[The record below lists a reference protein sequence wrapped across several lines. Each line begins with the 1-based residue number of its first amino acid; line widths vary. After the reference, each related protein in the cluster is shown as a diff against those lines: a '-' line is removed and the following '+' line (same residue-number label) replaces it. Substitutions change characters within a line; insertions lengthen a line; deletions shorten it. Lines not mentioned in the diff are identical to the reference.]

1 MYNFFLNFFFYNH
14 NFNLL
19 NVTKLQG
26 VMIMKTKFSL
36 ILSACLLSSS
46 LFAKNTDDEI
56 TKLQKQLAQIQAE
69 LAQIRK
75 EREAQDKQ
83 NEAVKAELADLNDR
97 ADETE
102 FQAALSKVKFGLEFS
117 TAVSNTN
124 YKVSG
129 QDYSANNK
137 WMNELHL
144 NMNADINDKTKFYGR
159 LSMAKN
165 WSQMGWSGT
174 PYDLDAGRNTR
185 TSGPVLYV
193 DRAYLDYYITPEWI
207 ATIGRQPGT
216 DGPGSNLR
224 NNALRQSTYPALM
237 INTLGDALVLTYK
250 PESLKEHDVAIRA
263 AYGKVYQWDEES
275 GKVKDWMGDQK
286 SVDANLYYAAIE
298 GKLPVE
304 GMGDNLLIF
313 NVAYLQD
320 FALPLLTSN
329 QITLAEANFAQQG
342 LPLKF
347 TNRDGVYNLG
357 DITLANLHFENNNAF
372 GTNFNWFASLGYSHG
387 SNGQTLE
394 PAATAALA
402 TKGIKAKFNEEDGY
416 SVHVGGRYDFTK
428 ALKVGYEFFW
438 GSRYW
443 YTMSRPSIND
453 PLNIRMTRGT
463 AHDFYVIYQ
472 LDRYQF
478 LRLSYTNIQNIW
490 GNRGIPFGDAIKDK
504 SRADNIMLMY
514 NVKF

>member
-14 NFNLL
+14 SFNLL

-69 LAQIRK
+69 LAEIRK
-75 EREAQDKQ
+75 EREAQAKQ

-165 WSQMGWSGT
+165 WSQMGWSGS
-174 PYDLDAGRNTR
+174 PLDLDAGRNTR
-185 TSGPVLYV
+185 SSGPVLYV

-224 NNALRQSTYPALM
+224 NNALRQSTYPALA
-237 INTLGDALVLTYK
+237 INALGDAAVITYK
-250 PESLKEHDVAIRA
+250 PESLQDHKVAIRA
-263 AYGKVYQWDEES
+263 AYGKTYQWDEEN
-275 GKVKDWMGDQK
+275 GKVRDWMSDQK
-286 SVDANLYYAAIE
+286 DADANLYYAAVE
-298 GKLPVE
+298 GELPIE
-304 GMGDNLLIF
+304 GMGDNLIIF
-313 NVAYLQD
+313 NVAHMTD
-320 FALPLLTSN
+320 FALPIPGSMSLGDDD
-329 QITLAEANFAQQG
+329 E
-342 LPLKF
+342 
-347 TNRDGVYNLG
+347 VVNLG
-357 DITLANLHFENNNAF
+357 NLTLANIHFENYKAF
-372 GTNFNWFASLGYSHG
+372 GTNFNWFASLGYFNG
-387 SNGQTLE
+387 SNNEINPLLS
-394 PAATAALA
+394 TALQIQS
-402 TKGIKAKFNEEDGY
+402 KGYSNGKFNEKDGY
-416 SVHVGGRYDFTK
+416 AVHVGGRYDFTK

-490 GNRGIPFGDAIKDK
+490 GNRGLPFGGAKKDK
-504 SRADNIMLMY
+504 ARADNIMLMY

>member
-69 LAQIRK
+69 LAEIRK
-75 EREAQDKQ
+75 EREAQAKQ

-165 WSQMGWSGT
+165 WSQMGWSGS
-174 PYDLDAGRNTR
+174 PLDLDAGRNTR
-185 TSGPVLYV
+185 SSGPVLYV

-224 NNALRQSTYPALM
+224 NNALRQSTYPALA
-237 INTLGDALVLTYK
+237 INALGDAAVITYK
-250 PESLKEHDVAIRA
+250 PESLQDHKVAIRA
-263 AYGKVYQWDEES
+263 AYGKTYQWDEES
-275 GKVKDWMGDQK
+275 GKVRDWMSDQK
-286 SVDANLYYAAIE
+286 DADANLYYAAVE
-298 GKLPVE
+298 GELPIE
-304 GMGDNLLIF
+304 GMGDNLIIF
-313 NVAYLQD
+313 NVAHMTD
-320 FALPLLTSN
+320 FALPIPGSMLLGDDD
-329 QITLAEANFAQQG
+329 E
-342 LPLKF
+342 
-347 TNRDGVYNLG
+347 VVNLG
-357 DITLANLHFENNNAF
+357 NLTLANIHFENYKAF
-372 GTNFNWFASLGYSHG
+372 GTNFNWFASLGYSNG
-387 SNGQTLE
+387 SNNEINPLLSI
-394 PAATAALA
+394 ALQS
-402 TKGIKAKFNEEDGY
+402 KGYGNGKFNEKDGY
-416 SVHVGGRYDFTK
+416 AVHVGGRYDFTK

-490 GNRGIPFGDAIKDK
+490 GNRGLPLVERKKIKQELII
-504 SRADNIMLMY
+504 SC
-514 NVKF
+514 

>member
-1 MYNFFLNFFFYNH
+1 
-14 NFNLL
+14 
-19 NVTKLQG
+19 
-26 VMIMKTKFSL
+26 MKTKFSL

-75 EREAQDKQ
+75 EREAQAKQ

-185 TSGPVLYV
+185 SSGPVLYV

-207 ATIGRQPGT
+207 ATVGRQPGT

-224 NNALRQSTYPALM
+224 NNALRQSTYPALA
-237 INTLGDALVLTYK
+237 INALGDAAVITYK
-250 PESLKEHDVAIRA
+250 PESLQDHKVAIRA
-263 AYGKVYQWDEES
+263 AYGKTYQWDEE
-275 GKVKDWMGDQK
+275 GKVRDWMSDQK
-286 SVDANLYYAAIE
+286 DADANLYYAAVE
-298 GKLPVE
+298 GELPIE
-304 GMGDNLLIF
+304 GMGDNLIIF
-313 NVAYLQD
+313 NVAHMTD
-320 FALPLLTSN
+320 FALPLPSIPSILN
-329 QITLAEANFAQQG
+329 Q
-342 LPLKF
+342 
-347 TNRDGVYNLG
+347 GVYNLG
-357 DITLANLHFENNNAF
+357 DLTLANIHFENYKAF
-372 GTNFNWFASLGYSHG
+372 GTNFNYFASLGYSSGANAH
-387 SNGQTLE
+387 TLSAIPTVQSQLE
-394 PAATAALA
+394 
-402 TKGIKAKFNEEDGY
+402 FNEKDGY
-416 SVHVGGRYDFTK
+416 AVHVGGRYDFTK

-490 GNRGIPFGDAIKDK
+490 GNRGLPFGGAKKDK
-504 SRADNIMLMY
+504 ARADNIMLMY

>member
-1 MYNFFLNFFFYNH
+1 
-14 NFNLL
+14 
-19 NVTKLQG
+19 
-26 VMIMKTKFSL
+26 MKTKFSL

-75 EREAQDKQ
+75 EREAQAKQ

-144 NMNADINDKTKFYGR
+144 NMNADINNKTKFYGR
-159 LSMAKN
+159 LSMTKN
-165 WSQMGWSGT
+165 WSQMGWSGS

-185 TSGPVLYV
+185 SSGPVLYV

-207 ATIGRQPGT
+207 ATVGRQPGT

-224 NNALRQSTYPALM
+224 NNALRQSTYPALA
-237 INTLGDALVLTYK
+237 INALGDAAVITYK
-250 PESLKEHDVAIRA
+250 PESLQDHKVAIRA
-263 AYGKVYQWDEES
+263 AYGKTYQWDEES
-275 GKVKDWMGDQK
+275 GKVRDWMSDQK
-286 SVDANLYYAAIE
+286 DADANLYYAAVE
-298 GKLPVE
+298 GELPIE
-304 GMGDNLLIF
+304 GMGDNLIIF
-313 NVAYLQD
+313 NVAHMTD
-320 FALPLLTSN
+320 FALPIPGSMLLGDDD
-329 QITLAEANFAQQG
+329 E
-342 LPLKF
+342 
-347 TNRDGVYNLG
+347 VVNLG
-357 DITLANLHFENNNAF
+357 NLTLANIHFENYKAF
-372 GTNFNWFASLGYSHG
+372 GTNFNWFASLGYSNG
-387 SNGQTLE
+387 SNNEINPLLS
-394 PAATAALA
+394 TALQS
-402 TKGIKAKFNEEDGY
+402 KGYGNGKFNEKDGY
-416 SVHVGGRYDFTK
+416 AVHVGGRYDFTK

-490 GNRGIPFGDAIKDK
+490 GNRGLPFGGAKKDK
-504 SRADNIMLMY
+504 ARADNIMLMY

>member
-1 MYNFFLNFFFYNH
+1 
-14 NFNLL
+14 
-19 NVTKLQG
+19 
-26 VMIMKTKFSL
+26 MKTKFSL

-75 EREAQDKQ
+75 EREAQAKQ

-165 WSQMGWSGT
+165 WSQMGWSGS

-185 TSGPVLYV
+185 SSGPVLYV
-193 DRAYLDYYITPEWI
+193 DRAYLDYYITPKWI

-216 DGPGSNLR
+216 DGPGSNAR
-224 NNALRQSTYPALM
+224 NNALRQSTYPALA
-237 INTLGDALVLTYK
+237 INALGDAAVITYK
-250 PESLKEHDVAIRA
+250 PESLQDHKVAIRA
-263 AYGKVYQWDEES
+263 AYGKTYQWDEE
-275 GKVKDWMGDQK
+275 GKVRDWMSDQK
-286 SVDANLYYAAIE
+286 DADANLYYAAVE
-298 GKLPVE
+298 GELPIE
-304 GMGDNLLIF
+304 GMGDNLIIF
-313 NVAYLQD
+313 NVAHMTD
-320 FALPLLTSN
+320 FALPIPGSILLDDD
-329 QITLAEANFAQQG
+329 E
-342 LPLKF
+342 
-347 TNRDGVYNLG
+347 VVNLG
-357 DITLANLHFENNNAF
+357 NLTLANIHFENYKAF
-372 GTNFNWFASLGYSHG
+372 GTNFNWFASLGYSNG
-387 SNGQTLE
+387 SNNEINPLLS
-394 PAATAALA
+394 AALQG
-402 TKGIKAKFNEEDGY
+402 KGYGNGKFNEKDGY
-416 SVHVGGRYDFTK
+416 AVHVGGRYDFTK

-490 GNRGIPFGDAIKDK
+490 GNRGLPFGGAKKDK
-504 SRADNIMLMY
+504 ARADNIMLMY

>member
-1 MYNFFLNFFFYNH
+1 
-14 NFNLL
+14 
-19 NVTKLQG
+19 
-26 VMIMKTKFSL
+26 MKTKFSL

-75 EREAQDKQ
+75 EREAQAKQ

-144 NMNADINDKTKFYGR
+144 NMNADINNKTKFYGR

-165 WSQMGWSGT
+165 WSQMGWSGS
-174 PYDLDAGRNTR
+174 PLDLDAGRNTR
-185 TSGPVLYV
+185 SSGPVLYV

-207 ATIGRQPGT
+207 ATVGRQPGT

-224 NNALRQSTYPALM
+224 NNALRQSTYPALA
-237 INTLGDALVLTYK
+237 INALGDAAVITYK
-250 PESLKEHDVAIRA
+250 PESLQDHKVAIRA
-263 AYGKVYQWDEES
+263 AYGKTYQWDEES
-275 GKVKDWMGDQK
+275 GKVRDWMSDQK
-286 SVDANLYYAAIE
+286 DADANLYYAAVE
-298 GKLPVE
+298 GELPIE
-304 GMGDNLLIF
+304 GMGDNLIIF
-313 NVAYLQD
+313 NVAHMTD
-320 FALPLLTSN
+320 FALPIPGSMLLGDDD
-329 QITLAEANFAQQG
+329 E
-342 LPLKF
+342 
-347 TNRDGVYNLG
+347 VVNLG
-357 DITLANLHFENNNAF
+357 NLTLANIHFENYKAF
-372 GTNFNWFASLGYSHG
+372 GTNFNWFASLGYSNG
-387 SNGQTLE
+387 SNNEINPLLS
-394 PAATAALA
+394 TALQS
-402 TKGIKAKFNEEDGY
+402 KGYGNGKFNEKDGY
-416 SVHVGGRYDFTK
+416 AVHVGGRYDFTK

-490 GNRGIPFGDAIKDK
+490 GNRGLPFGGAKKDK
-504 SRADNIMLMY
+504 ARADNIMLMY

>member
-1 MYNFFLNFFFYNH
+1 
-14 NFNLL
+14 
-19 NVTKLQG
+19 
-26 VMIMKTKFSL
+26 MKTKFSL

-69 LAQIRK
+69 LAEIRK
-75 EREAQDKQ
+75 EREAQAKQ

-165 WSQMGWSGT
+165 WSQMGWSGS
-174 PYDLDAGRNTR
+174 PLDLDAGRNTR
-185 TSGPVLYV
+185 SSGPVLYV

-224 NNALRQSTYPALM
+224 NNALRQSTYPALA
-237 INTLGDALVLTYK
+237 INALGDAAVITYK
-250 PESLKEHDVAIRA
+250 PESLQDHKVAIRA
-263 AYGKVYQWDEES
+263 AYGKTYQWDEEN
-275 GKVKDWMGDQK
+275 GKVRDWMSDQK
-286 SVDANLYYAAIE
+286 DADANLYYAAVE
-298 GKLPVE
+298 GELPIE
-304 GMGDNLLIF
+304 GMGDNLIIF
-313 NVAYLQD
+313 NVAHMTD
-320 FALPLLTSN
+320 FALPIPGSMSLGDD
-329 QITLAEANFAQQG
+329 E
-342 LPLKF
+342 
-347 TNRDGVYNLG
+347 VVNLG
-357 DITLANLHFENNNAF
+357 NLTLANIHFENYKAF
-372 GTNFNWFASLGYSHG
+372 GTNFNWFASLGYSNG
-387 SNGQTLE
+387 SNNEINPLLS
-394 PAATAALA
+394 TALQIQS
-402 TKGIKAKFNEEDGY
+402 KGYSNGKFNEKDGY
-416 SVHVGGRYDFTK
+416 AVHVGGRYDFTK

-478 LRLSYTNIQNIW
+478 LRL
-490 GNRGIPFGDAIKDK
+490 
-504 SRADNIMLMY
+504 
-514 NVKF
+514 

>member
-46 LFAKNTDDEI
+46 LFAKNADDEI

-75 EREAQDKQ
+75 EREAQAKQ

-144 NMNADINDKTKFYGR
+144 NMNADINNKTKFYGR

-165 WSQMGWSGT
+165 WSQMGWSGS

-185 TSGPVLYV
+185 SSGPVLYV

-207 ATIGRQPGT
+207 ATVGRQPGT

-224 NNALRQSTYPALM
+224 NNALRQSTYPALA
-237 INTLGDALVLTYK
+237 INALGDAAVITYK
-250 PESLKEHDVAIRA
+250 PESLQDHKVAIRA
-263 AYGKVYQWDEES
+263 AYGKTYQWDEES
-275 GKVKDWMGDQK
+275 GKVRDWMSDQK
-286 SVDANLYYAAIE
+286 DADANLYYAAVE
-298 GKLPVE
+298 GELPIE
-304 GMGDNLLIF
+304 GMGDNLIIF
-313 NVAYLQD
+313 NVAHMTD
-320 FALPLLTSN
+320 FALPIPGSMLLGDDD
-329 QITLAEANFAQQG
+329 E
-342 LPLKF
+342 
-347 TNRDGVYNLG
+347 VVNLG
-357 DITLANLHFENNNAF
+357 NLTLANIHFENYKAF
-372 GTNFNWFASLGYSHG
+372 GTNFNWFASLGYSNG
-387 SNGQTLE
+387 SNNEINPLLS
-394 PAATAALA
+394 TALQS
-402 TKGIKAKFNEEDGY
+402 KGYGNGKFNEKDGY
-416 SVHVGGRYDFTK
+416 AVHVGGRYDFTK

-490 GNRGIPFGDAIKDK
+490 GNRGLPFGGAKKDK
-504 SRADNIMLMY
+504 ARADNIMLMY

>member
-1 MYNFFLNFFFYNH
+1 
-14 NFNLL
+14 
-19 NVTKLQG
+19 
-26 VMIMKTKFSL
+26 MKTKFSL

-46 LFAKNTDDEI
+46 LFAKNADDEI

-69 LAQIRK
+69 LAEIRK
-75 EREAQDKQ
+75 EREAQAKQ

-165 WSQMGWSGT
+165 WSQMGWSGS
-174 PYDLDAGRNTR
+174 PLDLDAGRNTR
-185 TSGPVLYV
+185 SSGPVLYV

-224 NNALRQSTYPALM
+224 NNALRQSTYPALA
-237 INTLGDALVLTYK
+237 INALGDAAVITYK
-250 PESLKEHDVAIRA
+250 PESLQDHKVAIRA
-263 AYGKVYQWDEES
+263 AYGKTYQWDEE
-275 GKVKDWMGDQK
+275 GKVRDWMSDQK
-286 SVDANLYYAAIE
+286 DADANLYYAAVE
-298 GKLPVE
+298 GELPIE
-304 GMGDNLLIF
+304 GMGDNLIIF
-313 NVAYLQD
+313 NVAHMTD
-320 FALPLLTSN
+320 FALPLPSIPSILN
-329 QITLAEANFAQQG
+329 Q
-342 LPLKF
+342 
-347 TNRDGVYNLG
+347 GVYNLG
-357 DITLANLHFENNNAF
+357 DLTLANIHFENYNAF
-372 GTNFNWFASLGYSHG
+372 GTNFNYFVSLGYS
-387 SNGQTLE
+387 NGTNAHNLSAIPAVQSQLE
-394 PAATAALA
+394 
-402 TKGIKAKFNEEDGY
+402 FNEKDGY
-416 SVHVGGRYDFTK
+416 AVHVGGRYDFTK

-490 GNRGIPFGDAIKDK
+490 GNRGLPFGGAKKDK
-504 SRADNIMLMY
+504 ARADNIMLMY

>member
-1 MYNFFLNFFFYNH
+1 
-14 NFNLL
+14 
-19 NVTKLQG
+19 
-26 VMIMKTKFSL
+26 MKTKFSL

-75 EREAQDKQ
+75 EREAQAKQ

-165 WSQMGWSGT
+165 WSQMGWSGS

-185 TSGPVLYV
+185 SSGPVLYV

-207 ATIGRQPGT
+207 ATVGRQPGT

-224 NNALRQSTYPALM
+224 NNALRQSTYPALA
-237 INTLGDALVLTYK
+237 INALGDAAVITYK
-250 PESLKEHDVAIRA
+250 PESLQDHKVAIRA
-263 AYGKVYQWDEES
+263 AYGKTYQWDEES
-275 GKVKDWMGDQK
+275 GKVRDWMSDQK
-286 SVDANLYYAAIE
+286 DADANLYYAAVE
-298 GKLPVE
+298 GELPIE
-304 GMGDNLLIF
+304 GMGDNLIIF
-313 NVAYLQD
+313 NVAHMTD
-320 FALPLLTSN
+320 FALPIPGSMLLGDDD
-329 QITLAEANFAQQG
+329 E
-342 LPLKF
+342 
-347 TNRDGVYNLG
+347 VVNLG
-357 DITLANLHFENNNAF
+357 NLTLANIHFENYKAF
-372 GTNFNWFASLGYSHG
+372 GTNFNWFASLGYSNG
-387 SNGQTLE
+387 SNNEINPLLS
-394 PAATAALA
+394 TALQS
-402 TKGIKAKFNEEDGY
+402 KGYGNGKFNEKDGY
-416 SVHVGGRYDFTK
+416 AVHVGGRYDFTK

-490 GNRGIPFGDAIKDK
+490 GNRGLPFGGAKKDK
-504 SRADNIMLMY
+504 ARADNIMLMY

>member
-69 LAQIRK
+69 LAEIRK
-75 EREAQDKQ
+75 EREAQAKQ

-165 WSQMGWSGT
+165 WSQMGWSGS
-174 PYDLDAGRNTR
+174 PLDLDAGRNTR
-185 TSGPVLYV
+185 SSGPVLYV

-224 NNALRQSTYPALM
+224 NNALRQSTYPALA
-237 INTLGDALVLTYK
+237 INALGDAAVITYK
-250 PESLKEHDVAIRA
+250 PESLQDHKVAIRA
-263 AYGKVYQWDEES
+263 AYGKTYQWDEES
-275 GKVKDWMGDQK
+275 GKVRDWMSDQK
-286 SVDANLYYAAIE
+286 DADANLYYAAVE
-298 GKLPVE
+298 GELPIE
-304 GMGDNLLIF
+304 GMGDNLIIF
-313 NVAYLQD
+313 NVAHMTD
-320 FALPLLTSN
+320 FALPIPGSMLLGDDD
-329 QITLAEANFAQQG
+329 E
-342 LPLKF
+342 
-347 TNRDGVYNLG
+347 VVNLG
-357 DITLANLHFENNNAF
+357 NLTLANIHFENYKAF
-372 GTNFNWFASLGYSHG
+372 GTNFNWFASLGYSNG
-387 SNGQTLE
+387 SNNE
-394 PAATAALA
+394 
-402 TKGIKAKFNEEDGY
+402 IK
-416 SVHVGGRYDFTK
+416 
-428 ALKVGYEFFW
+428 
-438 GSRYW
+438 
-443 YTMSRPSIND
+443 SI
-453 PLNIRMTRGT
+453 
-463 AHDFYVIYQ
+463 
-472 LDRYQF
+472 
-478 LRLSYTNIQNIW
+478 
-490 GNRGIPFGDAIKDK
+490 IKHSSSK
-504 SRADNIMLMY
+504 
-514 NVKF
+514 

>member
-1 MYNFFLNFFFYNH
+1 
-14 NFNLL
+14 
-19 NVTKLQG
+19 
-26 VMIMKTKFSL
+26 MKTKFSL

-75 EREAQDKQ
+75 EREAQAKQ

-165 WSQMGWSGT
+165 WSQMGWSGS

-185 TSGPVLYV
+185 SSGPVLYV

-207 ATIGRQPGT
+207 ATVGRQPGT

-224 NNALRQSTYPALM
+224 NNALRQSTYPALA
-237 INTLGDALVLTYK
+237 INALGDAAVITYK
-250 PESLKEHDVAIRA
+250 PESLQDHKVAIRA
-263 AYGKVYQWDEES
+263 AYGKTYQWDEE
-275 GKVKDWMGDQK
+275 GKVRDWMSDQK
-286 SVDANLYYAAIE
+286 DADANLYYAAVE
-298 GKLPVE
+298 GELPIE
-304 GMGDNLLIF
+304 GMGNNLIIF
-313 NVAYLQD
+313 NVAHMTD
-320 FALPLLTSN
+320 FALPLPSIPSILN
-329 QITLAEANFAQQG
+329 Q
-342 LPLKF
+342 
-347 TNRDGVYNLG
+347 GVYNLG
-357 DITLANLHFENNNAF
+357 DLTLANIHFENYNAF
-372 GTNFNWFASLGYSHG
+372 GTNFNYFVSLGYS
-387 SNGQTLE
+387 NGANAHTLSVIPTIQSQLE
-394 PAATAALA
+394 
-402 TKGIKAKFNEEDGY
+402 FNEKDGY
-416 SVHVGGRYDFTK
+416 AVHVGGRYDFTK

-478 LRLSYTNIQNIW
+478 LRLSYTNIQN
-490 GNRGIPFGDAIKDK
+490 
-504 SRADNIMLMY
+504 
-514 NVKF
+514 

>member
-1 MYNFFLNFFFYNH
+1 
-14 NFNLL
+14 
-19 NVTKLQG
+19 
-26 VMIMKTKFSL
+26 MKTKFSL

-75 EREAQDKQ
+75 EREAQVKQ

-185 TSGPVLYV
+185 SSGPVLYV

-207 ATIGRQPGT
+207 ATVGRQPGT

-224 NNALRQSTYPALM
+224 NNALRQSTYPALA
-237 INTLGDALVLTYK
+237 INALGDAAVITYK
-250 PESLKEHDVAIRA
+250 PESLQDHKVAIRA
-263 AYGKVYQWDEES
+263 AYGKTYQWDEE
-275 GKVKDWMGDQK
+275 GKIRDWMGDQK
-286 SVDANLYYAAIE
+286 DADANLYYAAVE
-298 GKLPVE
+298 GELPIE
-304 GMGDNLLIF
+304 GMGDNLIIF
-313 NVAYLQD
+313 NVAHMTD
-320 FALPLLTSN
+320 FALPIPGSMLLGDD
-329 QITLAEANFAQQG
+329 E
-342 LPLKF
+342 
-347 TNRDGVYNLG
+347 VVNLG
-357 DITLANLHFENNNAF
+357 NLTLANIHFENYKAF
-372 GTNFNWFASLGYSHG
+372 GTNFNWFASLGYSNG
-387 SNGQTLE
+387 SNNEINPLLS
-394 PAATAALA
+394 AALQG
-402 TKGIKAKFNEEDGY
+402 KGYGNGKFNEKDGY
-416 SVHVGGRYDFTK
+416 AVHVGGRYDFTK

-490 GNRGIPFGDAIKDK
+490 GNRGLPFGGAKKDK
-504 SRADNIMLMY
+504 ARADNIMLMY

>member
-36 ILSACLLSSS
+36 ILSTCLLSSS

-75 EREAQDKQ
+75 EREAQVKQ

-185 TSGPVLYV
+185 SSGPVLYV

-207 ATIGRQPGT
+207 ATVGRQPGT

-224 NNALRQSTYPALM
+224 NNALRQSTYPALA
-237 INTLGDALVLTYK
+237 INALGDAAVITYK
-250 PESLKEHDVAIRA
+250 PESLQDHKVAIRA
-263 AYGKVYQWDEES
+263 AYGKTYQWDEE
-275 GKVKDWMGDQK
+275 GKIRDWMGDQK
-286 SVDANLYYAAIE
+286 DADANLYYAAVE
-298 GKLPVE
+298 GELPIE
-304 GMGDNLLIF
+304 GMGDNLIIF
-313 NVAYLQD
+313 NVAHMTD
-320 FALPLLTSN
+320 FALPIPGSMLLGDDDD
-329 QITLAEANFAQQG
+329 E
-342 LPLKF
+342 
-347 TNRDGVYNLG
+347 VVNLG
-357 DITLANLHFENNNAF
+357 NLTLANIHFENYKAF
-372 GTNFNWFASLGYSHG
+372 GTNFNWFASLGYSNG
-387 SNGQTLE
+387 SNNEINPLLS
-394 PAATAALA
+394 AALQG
-402 TKGIKAKFNEEDGY
+402 KGYGNGKFNEKDGY
-416 SVHVGGRYDFTK
+416 AVHVGGRYDFTK

-490 GNRGIPFGDAIKDK
+490 GNRGLPFGGAKKDK
-504 SRADNIMLMY
+504 ARADNIMLMY

>member
-1 MYNFFLNFFFYNH
+1 
-14 NFNLL
+14 
-19 NVTKLQG
+19 
-26 VMIMKTKFSL
+26 MKTKFSL

-69 LAQIRK
+69 LAEIRK
-75 EREAQDKQ
+75 EREAQAKQ

-117 TAVSNTN
+117 TAVSNTH

-165 WSQMGWSGT
+165 WSQMGWSGS

-185 TSGPVLYV
+185 SSGPVLYV

-224 NNALRQSTYPALM
+224 NNALRQSTYPALA
-237 INTLGDALVLTYK
+237 INALGDAAVITYK
-250 PESLKEHDVAIRA
+250 PESLQDHKVAIRA
-263 AYGKVYQWDEES
+263 AYGKTYQWDEES
-275 GKVKDWMGDQK
+275 GKVRDWMSDQK
-286 SVDANLYYAAIE
+286 DADANLYYAAVE
-298 GKLPVE
+298 GELPIE
-304 GMGDNLLIF
+304 GMGDNLIIF
-313 NVAYLQD
+313 NVAHMTD
-320 FALPLLTSN
+320 FALPIPGSMLLGDDD
-329 QITLAEANFAQQG
+329 E
-342 LPLKF
+342 
-347 TNRDGVYNLG
+347 VVNLG
-357 DITLANLHFENNNAF
+357 NLTLANIHFENYKAF
-372 GTNFNWFASLGYSHG
+372 GTNFNWFASLGYSNG
-387 SNGQTLE
+387 SNNEINPLLSI
-394 PAATAALA
+394 ALQS
-402 TKGIKAKFNEEDGY
+402 KGYGNGKFNEKDGY
-416 SVHVGGRYDFTK
+416 AVHVGGRYDFTK

-478 LRLSYTNIQNIW
+478 LRLSYTNIQNKW
-490 GNRGIPFGDAIKDK
+490 GNRGIPLMGAKKEK

>member
-1 MYNFFLNFFFYNH
+1 
-14 NFNLL
+14 
-19 NVTKLQG
+19 
-26 VMIMKTKFSL
+26 MKTKFSL

-75 EREAQDKQ
+75 EREAQAKQ

-185 TSGPVLYV
+185 SSGPVLYV

-207 ATIGRQPGT
+207 ATVGRQPGT

-224 NNALRQSTYPALM
+224 NNALRQSTYPALA
-237 INTLGDALVLTYK
+237 INALGDAAVITYK
-250 PESLKEHDVAIRA
+250 PESLQDHKVAIRA
-263 AYGKVYQWDEES
+263 AYGKTYQWDEES
-275 GKVKDWMGDQK
+275 GEVRDWMSDQK
-286 SVDANLYYAAIE
+286 DADANLYYAAVE
-298 GKLPVE
+298 GELPIE
-304 GMGDNLLIF
+304 GMGDNLIIF
-313 NVAYLQD
+313 NVAHMTD
-320 FALPLLTSN
+320 FALPLPEINIPGPGGALVN
-329 QITLAEANFAQQG
+329 VLQ
-342 LPLKF
+342 
-347 TNRDGVYNLG
+347 DGVYNLG
-357 DITLANLHFENNNAF
+357 NLTLANIHFENYNAF
-372 GTNFNWFASLGYSHG
+372 GTNFNYFASLGYSSGANAH
-387 SNGQTLE
+387 TLSAI
-394 PAATAALA
+394 PAVQSQLE
-402 TKGIKAKFNEEDGY
+402 FNEKDGY
-416 SVHVGGRYDFTK
+416 AVHVGGRYDFTK

-490 GNRGIPFGDAIKDK
+490 GNRGLPFGGAKKDK
-504 SRADNIMLMY
+504 ARADNIMLMY

>member
-1 MYNFFLNFFFYNH
+1 
-14 NFNLL
+14 
-19 NVTKLQG
+19 
-26 VMIMKTKFSL
+26 MKTKFSL

-69 LAQIRK
+69 LAEIRK
-75 EREAQDKQ
+75 EREAQAKQ

-165 WSQMGWSGT
+165 WSQMGWSGS
-174 PYDLDAGRNTR
+174 PLDLDAGRNTR
-185 TSGPVLYV
+185 SSGPVLYV

-224 NNALRQSTYPALM
+224 NNALRQSTYPALA
-237 INTLGDALVLTYK
+237 INALGDAAVITYK
-250 PESLKEHDVAIRA
+250 PESLQDHKVAIRA
-263 AYGKVYQWDEES
+263 AYGKTYQWDEE
-275 GKVKDWMGDQK
+275 GKVRDWMSDQK
-286 SVDANLYYAAIE
+286 DADANLYYAAVE
-298 GKLPVE
+298 GELPIE
-304 GMGDNLLIF
+304 GMGDNLIIF
-313 NVAYLQD
+313 NVAHMTD
-320 FALPLLTSN
+320 FALPIPGSMLLGDDD
-329 QITLAEANFAQQG
+329 E
-342 LPLKF
+342 
-347 TNRDGVYNLG
+347 VVNLG
-357 DITLANLHFENNNAF
+357 NLTLANIHFENYKAF
-372 GTNFNWFASLGYSHG
+372 GTNFNWFASLGYSNG
-387 SNGQTLE
+387 SNNEINPLLSI
-394 PAATAALA
+394 ALQS
-402 TKGIKAKFNEEDGY
+402 KGYGNGKFNEKDGY
-416 SVHVGGRYDFTK
+416 AVHVGGRYDFTK

-490 GNRGIPFGDAIKDK
+490 GNRGLPFGGAKKDK
-504 SRADNIMLMY
+504 ARADNIMLMY

>member
-75 EREAQDKQ
+75 EREAQSKQ

-185 TSGPVLYV
+185 SSGPVLYV

-224 NNALRQSTYPALM
+224 NNALRQSTYPALA
-237 INTLGDALVLTYK
+237 INALGDA
-250 PESLKEHDVAIRA
+250 
-263 AYGKVYQWDEES
+263 
-275 GKVKDWMGDQK
+275 
-286 SVDANLYYAAIE
+286 
-298 GKLPVE
+298 
-304 GMGDNLLIF
+304 
-313 NVAYLQD
+313 
-320 FALPLLTSN
+320 
-329 QITLAEANFAQQG
+329 
-342 LPLKF
+342 
-347 TNRDGVYNLG
+347 
-357 DITLANLHFENNNAF
+357 
-372 GTNFNWFASLGYSHG
+372 
-387 SNGQTLE
+387 
-394 PAATAALA
+394 
-402 TKGIKAKFNEEDGY
+402 
-416 SVHVGGRYDFTK
+416 
-428 ALKVGYEFFW
+428 
-438 GSRYW
+438 
-443 YTMSRPSIND
+443 
-453 PLNIRMTRGT
+453 
-463 AHDFYVIYQ
+463 
-472 LDRYQF
+472 
-478 LRLSYTNIQNIW
+478 
-490 GNRGIPFGDAIKDK
+490 
-504 SRADNIMLMY
+504 ADHL
-514 NVKF
+514 

>member
-1 MYNFFLNFFFYNH
+1 
-14 NFNLL
+14 
-19 NVTKLQG
+19 
-26 VMIMKTKFSL
+26 MKTKFSL

-75 EREAQDKQ
+75 EREAQAKQ

-124 YKVSG
+124 YKVGG

-224 NNALRQSTYPALM
+224 NNALRQSTYPALA
-237 INTLGDALVLTYK
+237 INALGDAAVITYK
-250 PESLKEHDVAIRA
+250 PESLQDHKVAIRA
-263 AYGKVYQWDEES
+263 AYGKTYQWDEE
-275 GKVKDWMGDQK
+275 GKVRDWMSDQK
-286 SVDANLYYAAIE
+286 DADANLYYAAVE
-298 GKLPVE
+298 GELPIE
-304 GMGDNLLIF
+304 GMGDNLIIF
-313 NVAYLQD
+313 NVAHMTD
-320 FALPLLTSN
+320 FALPLPSIPSILN
-329 QITLAEANFAQQG
+329 Q
-342 LPLKF
+342 
-347 TNRDGVYNLG
+347 GVYNLG
-357 DITLANLHFENNNAF
+357 DLTLANIHFENYNAF
-372 GTNFNWFASLGYSHG
+372 GTNFNYFVSLGYS
-387 SNGQTLE
+387 NGANAHTLSANPVAQSQLE
-394 PAATAALA
+394 
-402 TKGIKAKFNEEDGY
+402 FNEKDGY
-416 SVHVGGRYDFTK
+416 AVHVGGRYDFTK

-453 PLNIRMTRGT
+453 PLNIRMTRGA

-478 LRLSYTNIQNIW
+478 LRLSYTNIQNKW
-490 GNRGIPFGDAIKDK
+490 GNRGLPFGGAKKDK
-504 SRADNIMLMY
+504 ARADNIMLMY

>member
-69 LAQIRK
+69 LAEIRK
-75 EREAQDKQ
+75 EREAQAKQ

-165 WSQMGWSGT
+165 WSQMGWSGS
-174 PYDLDAGRNTR
+174 PLDLDAGRNTR
-185 TSGPVLYV
+185 SSGPVLYV

-224 NNALRQSTYPALM
+224 NNALRQSTYPALA
-237 INTLGDALVLTYK
+237 INALGDAAVITYK
-250 PESLKEHDVAIRA
+250 PESLQDHKVAIRA
-263 AYGKVYQWDEES
+263 AYGKTYQWDEES
-275 GKVKDWMGDQK
+275 GKVRDWMSDQK
-286 SVDANLYYAAIE
+286 DADANLYYAAVE
-298 GKLPVE
+298 GELPIE
-304 GMGDNLLIF
+304 GMGDNLIIF
-313 NVAYLQD
+313 NVAHMTD
-320 FALPLLTSN
+320 FALPIPGSMLLGDDD
-329 QITLAEANFAQQG
+329 E
-342 LPLKF
+342 
-347 TNRDGVYNLG
+347 VVNLG
-357 DITLANLHFENNNAF
+357 NLTLANIHFENYKAF
-372 GTNFNWFASLGYSHG
+372 GTNFNWFASLGYSNG
-387 SNGQTLE
+387 SNNEINPLLSI
-394 PAATAALA
+394 ALQS
-402 TKGIKAKFNEEDGY
+402 KGYGNGKFNEKDGY
-416 SVHVGGRYDFTK
+416 AVHVGGRYDFTK

-478 LRLSYTNIQNIW
+478 LRLSYANIQNIW
-490 GNRGIPFGDAIKDK
+490 GNRGLPFGGAKKDK
-504 SRADNIMLMY
+504 ARADNIMLMY

>member
-1 MYNFFLNFFFYNH
+1 
-14 NFNLL
+14 
-19 NVTKLQG
+19 
-26 VMIMKTKFSL
+26 MKTKFSL

-75 EREAQDKQ
+75 EREAQVKQ

-185 TSGPVLYV
+185 SSGPVLYV

-207 ATIGRQPGT
+207 ATVGRQPGT

-224 NNALRQSTYPALM
+224 NNALRQSTYPALA
-237 INTLGDALVLTYK
+237 INALGDAAVITYK
-250 PESLKEHDVAIRA
+250 PESLQDHKVAIRA
-263 AYGKVYQWDEES
+263 AYGKTYQWDEE
-275 GKVKDWMGDQK
+275 GKVRDWMSDQK
-286 SVDANLYYAAIE
+286 DADANLYYAAVE
-298 GKLPVE
+298 GELPIE
-304 GMGDNLLIF
+304 GMGDNLIIF
-313 NVAYLQD
+313 NVAHMTD
-320 FALPLLTSN
+320 FALPLPSIPSILN
-329 QITLAEANFAQQG
+329 Q
-342 LPLKF
+342 
-347 TNRDGVYNLG
+347 GVYNLG
-357 DITLANLHFENNNAF
+357 DLTLANIHFENYNAF
-372 GTNFNWFASLGYSHG
+372 GTNFNYFVSLGYS
-387 SNGQTLE
+387 NGANAHTLSVIPTIQSQLE
-394 PAATAALA
+394 
-402 TKGIKAKFNEEDGY
+402 FNEKDGY
-416 SVHVGGRYDFTK
+416 AVHVGGRYDFTK

-490 GNRGIPFGDAIKDK
+490 GNRGLPFGGAKKDK
-504 SRADNIMLMY
+504 ARADNIMLMY

>member
-75 EREAQDKQ
+75 EREAQVKQ

-185 TSGPVLYV
+185 SSGPVLYV

-207 ATIGRQPGT
+207 ATVGRQPGT

-224 NNALRQSTYPALM
+224 NNALRQSTYPALA
-237 INTLGDALVLTYK
+237 INALGDAAVITYK
-250 PESLKEHDVAIRA
+250 PESLQDHKVAIRA
-263 AYGKVYQWDEES
+263 AYGKTYQWDEE
-275 GKVKDWMGDQK
+275 GKIRDWMGDQK
-286 SVDANLYYAAIE
+286 DADANLYYAAVE
-298 GKLPVE
+298 GELPIE
-304 GMGDNLLIF
+304 GMGDNLIIF
-313 NVAYLQD
+313 NVAHMTD
-320 FALPLLTSN
+320 FALPIPGSMLLGDDD
-329 QITLAEANFAQQG
+329 E
-342 LPLKF
+342 
-347 TNRDGVYNLG
+347 VVNLG
-357 DITLANLHFENNNAF
+357 NLTLANIHFENYKAF
-372 GTNFNWFASLGYSHG
+372 GTNFNWFASLGYSNG
-387 SNGQTLE
+387 SNNEINPLLS
-394 PAATAALA
+394 AALQG
-402 TKGIKAKFNEEDGY
+402 KGYGNGKFNEKDGY
-416 SVHVGGRYDFTK
+416 AVHVGGRYDFTK

-490 GNRGIPFGDAIKDK
+490 GNRGLPFGGAKKDK
-504 SRADNIMLMY
+504 ARADNIMLMY

>member
-75 EREAQDKQ
+75 EREAQAKQ

-165 WSQMGWSGT
+165 WSQMGWSGS
-174 PYDLDAGRNTR
+174 PLDLDAGRNTR
-185 TSGPVLYV
+185 SSGPVLYV

-224 NNALRQSTYPALM
+224 NNALRQSTYPALA
-237 INTLGDALVLTYK
+237 INALGDAAVITYK
-250 PESLKEHDVAIRA
+250 PESLQDHKVAIRA
-263 AYGKVYQWDEES
+263 AYGKTYQWDEE
-275 GKVKDWMGDQK
+275 GKVRDWMSDQK
-286 SVDANLYYAAIE
+286 DADANLYYAAVE
-298 GKLPVE
+298 GELPIE
-304 GMGDNLLIF
+304 GMGDNLIIF
-313 NVAYLQD
+313 NVAHMTD
-320 FALPLLTSN
+320 FALPLPEINIPGPGGALVN
-329 QITLAEANFAQQG
+329 VLQ
-342 LPLKF
+342 
-347 TNRDGVYNLG
+347 DGVYNLG
-357 DITLANLHFENNNAF
+357 NLTLANIHFENYNAF
-372 GTNFNWFASLGYSHG
+372 GTNFNYFVSLGYSSGANAH
-387 SNGQTLE
+387 TLSAI
-394 PAATAALA
+394 PAIQSQLE
-402 TKGIKAKFNEEDGY
+402 FNEKDGY
-416 SVHVGGRYDFTK
+416 AVHVGGRYDFTK

-490 GNRGIPFGDAIKDK
+490 GNRGLPFGGAKKDK
-504 SRADNIMLMY
+504 ARADNIMLMY

>member
-75 EREAQDKQ
+75 EREAQAKQ

-165 WSQMGWSGT
+165 WSQMGWSGS
-174 PYDLDAGRNTR
+174 PLDLDAGRNTR
-185 TSGPVLYV
+185 SSGPVLYV

-224 NNALRQSTYPALM
+224 NNALRQSTYPALA
-237 INTLGDALVLTYK
+237 INALGDAAVITYK
-250 PESLKEHDVAIRA
+250 PESLQDHKVAIRA
-263 AYGKVYQWDEES
+263 AYGKTYQWDEE
-275 GKVKDWMGDQK
+275 GKIRDWMSDQK
-286 SVDANLYYAAIE
+286 DADANLYYAAVE
-298 GKLPVE
+298 GELPIE
-304 GMGDNLLIF
+304 GMGDNLIIF
-313 NVAYLQD
+313 NVAHMTD
-320 FALPLLTSN
+320 FALPIPGSILLDDD
-329 QITLAEANFAQQG
+329 E
-342 LPLKF
+342 
-347 TNRDGVYNLG
+347 VVNLG
-357 DITLANLHFENNNAF
+357 NLTLANIHFENYKAF
-372 GTNFNWFASLGYSHG
+372 GTNFNWFASLGYSNG
-387 SNGQTLE
+387 SNNEINPLLSATLQS
-394 PAATAALA
+394 
-402 TKGIKAKFNEEDGY
+402 KGYGNGKFNEKDGY
-416 SVHVGGRYDFTK
+416 AVHVGGRYDFTK

-490 GNRGIPFGDAIKDK
+490 GNRGLPFGGAKKDK
-504 SRADNIMLMY
+504 ARADNIMLMY

>member
-1 MYNFFLNFFFYNH
+1 
-14 NFNLL
+14 
-19 NVTKLQG
+19 
-26 VMIMKTKFSL
+26 MKTKFSL

-46 LFAKNTDDEI
+46 LFAKNADDEI

-75 EREAQDKQ
+75 EREAQAKQ

-165 WSQMGWSGT
+165 WSQMGWSGS
-174 PYDLDAGRNTR
+174 PLDLDAGRNTR

-224 NNALRQSTYPALM
+224 NNALRQSTYPALA
-237 INTLGDALVLTYK
+237 INALGDAAVITYK
-250 PESLKEHDVAIRA
+250 PESLQDHKVAIRA
-263 AYGKVYQWDEES
+263 AYGKTYQWDEES
-275 GKVKDWMGDQK
+275 GKVRDWMSDQK
-286 SVDANLYYAAIE
+286 DADANLYYAAVE
-298 GKLPVE
+298 GELPIE
-304 GMGDNLLIF
+304 GMGDNLIIF
-313 NVAYLQD
+313 NVAHMTD
-320 FALPLLTSN
+320 FALPIPGSTS
-329 QITLAEANFAQQG
+329 LDD
-342 LPLKF
+342 
-347 TNRDGVYNLG
+347 DGVINLG
-357 DITLANLHFENNNAF
+357 NLTLANIHFENYKAF
-372 GTNFNWFASLGYSHG
+372 GTNFNWFASLGYSNG
-387 SNGQTLE
+387 SNNEINPLLS
-394 PAATAALA
+394 AALQ
-402 TKGIKAKFNEEDGY
+402 GDGYGNGKFNEKDGY
-416 SVHVGGRYDFTK
+416 AVHVGGRYDFTK

-490 GNRGIPFGDAIKDK
+490 SNRGLPFGGAKKDK
-504 SRADNIMLMY
+504 ARADNIMLMY

>member
-1 MYNFFLNFFFYNH
+1 
-14 NFNLL
+14 
-19 NVTKLQG
+19 
-26 VMIMKTKFSL
+26 MKTKFSL

-75 EREAQDKQ
+75 EREAQAKQ

-144 NMNADINDKTKFYGR
+144 NMNADINNKTKFYGR

-165 WSQMGWSGT
+165 WSQMGWSGS

-185 TSGPVLYV
+185 SSGPVLYV

-207 ATIGRQPGT
+207 ATVGRQPGT

-224 NNALRQSTYPALM
+224 NNALRQSTYPALA
-237 INTLGDALVLTYK
+237 INALGDAAVITYK
-250 PESLKEHDVAIRA
+250 PESLQDHKVAIRA
-263 AYGKVYQWDEES
+263 AYGKTYQWDEES
-275 GKVKDWMGDQK
+275 GKVRDWMSDQK
-286 SVDANLYYAAIE
+286 DADANLYYAAVE
-298 GKLPVE
+298 GELPIE
-304 GMGDNLLIF
+304 GMGDNLIIF
-313 NVAYLQD
+313 NVAHMTD
-320 FALPLLTSN
+320 FALPIPGSMLLGDDD
-329 QITLAEANFAQQG
+329 E
-342 LPLKF
+342 
-347 TNRDGVYNLG
+347 VVNLG
-357 DITLANLHFENNNAF
+357 NLTLANIHFENYKAF
-372 GTNFNWFASLGYSHG
+372 GTNFNWFASLGYSNG
-387 SNGQTLE
+387 SNNEINPSLS
-394 PAATAALA
+394 TALQS
-402 TKGIKAKFNEEDGY
+402 KGYGNGKFNEKDGY
-416 SVHVGGRYDFTK
+416 AVHVGGRYDFTK

-490 GNRGIPFGDAIKDK
+490 GNRGLPFGGAKKDK
-504 SRADNIMLMY
+504 ARADNIMLMY

>member
-75 EREAQDKQ
+75 EREAQAKQ

-117 TAVSNTN
+117 TVVSNTN

-144 NMNADINDKTKFYGR
+144 NMNADINNKTKFYGR

-165 WSQMGWSGT
+165 WSQMGWSGS

-185 TSGPVLYV
+185 SSGPVLYV

-207 ATIGRQPGT
+207 ATVGRQPGT

-224 NNALRQSTYPALM
+224 NNALRQSTYPALA
-237 INTLGDALVLTYK
+237 INALGDAAVITYK
-250 PESLKEHDVAIRA
+250 PESLQDHKVAIRA
-263 AYGKVYQWDEES
+263 AYGKTYQWDEE
-275 GKVKDWMGDQK
+275 GKVRDWMSDQK
-286 SVDANLYYAAIE
+286 DADANLYYAAVE
-298 GKLPVE
+298 GELPIE
-304 GMGDNLLIF
+304 GMGNNLIIF
-313 NVAYLQD
+313 NVAHMTD
-320 FALPLLTSN
+320 FALPLPSIPSILN
-329 QITLAEANFAQQG
+329 Q
-342 LPLKF
+342 
-347 TNRDGVYNLG
+347 GVYNLG
-357 DITLANLHFENNNAF
+357 DLTLANIHFENYNAF
-372 GTNFNWFASLGYSHG
+372 GTNFNYFVSLGYS
-387 SNGQTLE
+387 NGANAHTLSVIPTIQSQLE
-394 PAATAALA
+394 
-402 TKGIKAKFNEEDGY
+402 FNEKDGY
-416 SVHVGGRYDFTK
+416 AVHVGGRYDFTK

-490 GNRGIPFGDAIKDK
+490 GNRGLPFGGAKKDK
-504 SRADNIMLMY
+504 ARADNIMLMY

>member
-1 MYNFFLNFFFYNH
+1 
-14 NFNLL
+14 
-19 NVTKLQG
+19 
-26 VMIMKTKFSL
+26 MKTKFSL

-69 LAQIRK
+69 LAEIRK
-75 EREAQDKQ
+75 EREAQAKQ

-165 WSQMGWSGT
+165 WSQMGWSGS
-174 PYDLDAGRNTR
+174 PLDLDAGRNTR
-185 TSGPVLYV
+185 SSGPVLYV

-224 NNALRQSTYPALM
+224 NNALRQSTYPALA
-237 INTLGDALVLTYK
+237 INALGDAAVITYK
-250 PESLKEHDVAIRA
+250 PESLQDHKVAIRA
-263 AYGKVYQWDEES
+263 AYGKTYQWDEE
-275 GKVKDWMGDQK
+275 GKIRDWMGDQK
-286 SVDANLYYAAIE
+286 DADANLYYAAVE
-298 GKLPVE
+298 GELPIE
-304 GMGDNLLIF
+304 GMGDNLIIF
-313 NVAYLQD
+313 NVAHMTD
-320 FALPLLTSN
+320 FALPIPGSILLDDD
-329 QITLAEANFAQQG
+329 E
-342 LPLKF
+342 
-347 TNRDGVYNLG
+347 VVNLG
-357 DITLANLHFENNNAF
+357 NLTLANIHFENYKAF
-372 GTNFNWFASLGYSHG
+372 GTNFNWFASLGYSNG
-387 SNGQTLE
+387 SNNEINPLLS
-394 PAATAALA
+394 AALQG
-402 TKGIKAKFNEEDGY
+402 KGYGNGKFNEKDGY
-416 SVHVGGRYDFTK
+416 AVHVGGRYDFTK

-472 LDRYQF
+472 L
-478 LRLSYTNIQNIW
+478 
-490 GNRGIPFGDAIKDK
+490 
-504 SRADNIMLMY
+504 
-514 NVKF
+514 

>member
-1 MYNFFLNFFFYNH
+1 
-14 NFNLL
+14 
-19 NVTKLQG
+19 
-26 VMIMKTKFSL
+26 MKTKFSL

-69 LAQIRK
+69 LAEIRK
-75 EREAQDKQ
+75 EREAQAKQ

-165 WSQMGWSGT
+165 WSQMGWSGS
-174 PYDLDAGRNTR
+174 PLDLDAGRNTR
-185 TSGPVLYV
+185 SSGPVLYV

-224 NNALRQSTYPALM
+224 NNALRQSTYPALA
-237 INTLGDALVLTYK
+237 INVLGDAAVITYK
-250 PESLKEHDVAIRA
+250 PESLQDHKVAIRA
-263 AYGKVYQWDEES
+263 AYGKTYQWDEE
-275 GKVKDWMGDQK
+275 GKIRDWMGDQK
-286 SVDANLYYAAIE
+286 DADANLYYAAVE
-298 GKLPVE
+298 GELPIE
-304 GMGDNLLIF
+304 GMGDNLIIF
-313 NVAYLQD
+313 NVAHMTD
-320 FALPLLTSN
+320 FALPIPGSILLDDD
-329 QITLAEANFAQQG
+329 E
-342 LPLKF
+342 
-347 TNRDGVYNLG
+347 VVNLG
-357 DITLANLHFENNNAF
+357 NLTLANIHFENYKAF
-372 GTNFNWFASLGYSHG
+372 GTNFNWFASLGYSNG
-387 SNGQTLE
+387 SNNEINPLLS
-394 PAATAALA
+394 AALQG
-402 TKGIKAKFNEEDGY
+402 KGYGNGKFNEKDGY
-416 SVHVGGRYDFTK
+416 AVHVGGRYDFTK

-490 GNRGIPFGDAIKDK
+490 GNRGLPFGGAKKDK
-504 SRADNIMLMY
+504 ARADNIMLMY

>member
-75 EREAQDKQ
+75 EREAQAKQ

-165 WSQMGWSGT
+165 WSQMGWSGS

-207 ATIGRQPGT
+207 ATVGRQPGT

-224 NNALRQSTYPALM
+224 NNALRQSTYPALA
-237 INTLGDALVLTYK
+237 INALGDAAVITYK
-250 PESLKEHDVAIRA
+250 PESLQDHKVAIRA
-263 AYGKVYQWDEES
+263 AYGKTYQWDEE
-275 GKVKDWMGDQK
+275 GKIRDWMGDQK
-286 SVDANLYYAAIE
+286 DADANLYYAAVE
-298 GKLPVE
+298 GELPIE
-304 GMGDNLLIF
+304 GMGDNLIIF
-313 NVAYLQD
+313 NVAHMTD
-320 FALPLLTSN
+320 FALPIPGSILLDDD
-329 QITLAEANFAQQG
+329 E
-342 LPLKF
+342 
-347 TNRDGVYNLG
+347 VVNLG
-357 DITLANLHFENNNAF
+357 NLTLANIHFENYKAF
-372 GTNFNWFASLGYSHG
+372 GTNFNWFASLGYSNG
-387 SNGQTLE
+387 SNNEINPLLS
-394 PAATAALA
+394 AALQG
-402 TKGIKAKFNEEDGY
+402 KGYGNGKFNEKDGY
-416 SVHVGGRYDFTK
+416 AVHVGGRYDFTK

-490 GNRGIPFGDAIKDK
+490 GNRGLPFGGAKKDK
-504 SRADNIMLMY
+504 ARADNIMLMY

>member
-1 MYNFFLNFFFYNH
+1 
-14 NFNLL
+14 
-19 NVTKLQG
+19 
-26 VMIMKTKFSL
+26 MKTKFSL

-75 EREAQDKQ
+75 EREAQAKQ

-165 WSQMGWSGT
+165 WSQMGWSGS
-174 PYDLDAGRNTR
+174 PLDLDAGRNTR

-224 NNALRQSTYPALM
+224 NNALRQSTYPALA
-237 INTLGDALVLTYK
+237 INALGDAAVITYK
-250 PESLKEHDVAIRA
+250 PESLQDHKVAIRA
-263 AYGKVYQWDEES
+263 AYGKTYQWDEE
-275 GKVKDWMGDQK
+275 GKVRDWMSDQK
-286 SVDANLYYAAIE
+286 DADANLYYAAVE
-298 GKLPVE
+298 GELPIE
-304 GMGDNLLIF
+304 GMGDNLIIF
-313 NVAYLQD
+313 NVAHMTD
-320 FALPLLTSN
+320 FALPLPGSML
-329 QITLAEANFAQQG
+329 LGDDDE
-342 LPLKF
+342 
-347 TNRDGVYNLG
+347 VVNLG
-357 DITLANLHFENNNAF
+357 NLTLANIHFENYKAF
-372 GTNFNWFASLGYSHG
+372 GTNFNWFASLGYSNG
-387 SNGQTLE
+387 SNNEINPLLSI
-394 PAATAALA
+394 ALQS
-402 TKGIKAKFNEEDGY
+402 KGYGNGKFNEKDGY
-416 SVHVGGRYDFTK
+416 AVHVGGRYDFTK

-490 GNRGIPFGDAIKDK
+490 GNRGLPFGGAKKDK
-504 SRADNIMLMY
+504 ARADNIMLMY

>member
-75 EREAQDKQ
+75 EREAQAKQ

-144 NMNADINDKTKFYGR
+144 NMNADINNKTKFYGR

-165 WSQMGWSGT
+165 WSQMGWSGS

-185 TSGPVLYV
+185 SSGPVLYV

-207 ATIGRQPGT
+207 ATVGRQPGT

-224 NNALRQSTYPALM
+224 NNALRQSTYPALA
-237 INTLGDALVLTYK
+237 INALGDAAVITYK
-250 PESLKEHDVAIRA
+250 PESLQDHKVAIRA
-263 AYGKVYQWDEES
+263 AYGKTYQWDEES
-275 GKVKDWMGDQK
+275 GKVRDWMSDQK
-286 SVDANLYYAAIE
+286 DADANLYYAAVE
-298 GKLPVE
+298 GELPIE
-304 GMGDNLLIF
+304 GMGDNLIIF
-313 NVAYLQD
+313 NVAHMTD
-320 FALPLLTSN
+320 FALPIPGSMLLGDDD
-329 QITLAEANFAQQG
+329 E
-342 LPLKF
+342 
-347 TNRDGVYNLG
+347 VVNLG
-357 DITLANLHFENNNAF
+357 NLTLANIHFENYKAF
-372 GTNFNWFASLGYSHG
+372 GTNFNWFASLGYSNG
-387 SNGQTLE
+387 SNNEINPLLS
-394 PAATAALA
+394 TALQG
-402 TKGIKAKFNEEDGY
+402 KGYGNGKFNEKDGY
-416 SVHVGGRYDFTK
+416 AVHVGGRYDFTK

-490 GNRGIPFGDAIKDK
+490 GNRGLPFGGAKKDK
-504 SRADNIMLMY
+504 ARADNIMLMY

>member
-1 MYNFFLNFFFYNH
+1 
-14 NFNLL
+14 
-19 NVTKLQG
+19 
-26 VMIMKTKFSL
+26 MKTKFSL

-75 EREAQDKQ
+75 EREAQAKQ

-165 WSQMGWSGT
+165 WSQMGWSGS
-174 PYDLDAGRNTR
+174 PLDLDAGRNTR
-185 TSGPVLYV
+185 SSGPVLYV

-224 NNALRQSTYPALM
+224 NNALRQSTYPALA
-237 INTLGDALVLTYK
+237 INALGDAAVITYK
-250 PESLKEHDVAIRA
+250 PESLQDHKVAIRA
-263 AYGKVYQWDEES
+263 AYGKTYQWDEE
-275 GKVKDWMGDQK
+275 GKIRDWMSDQK
-286 SVDANLYYAAIE
+286 DADANLYYAAVE
-298 GKLPVE
+298 GELPIE
-304 GMGDNLLIF
+304 GMGDNLIIF
-313 NVAYLQD
+313 NVAHMTD
-320 FALPLLTSN
+320 FALPIPGSILLDDD
-329 QITLAEANFAQQG
+329 E
-342 LPLKF
+342 
-347 TNRDGVYNLG
+347 VVNLG
-357 DITLANLHFENNNAF
+357 NLTLANIHFENYKAF
-372 GTNFNWFASLGYSHG
+372 GTNFNWFASLGYSNG
-387 SNGQTLE
+387 SNNEINPLLSATLQG
-394 PAATAALA
+394 
-402 TKGIKAKFNEEDGY
+402 KGYGNGKFNEKDGY
-416 SVHVGGRYDFTK
+416 AVHVGGRYDFTK

-490 GNRGIPFGDAIKDK
+490 GNRGLPFGGAKKDK
-504 SRADNIMLMY
+504 ARADNIMLMY

>member
-75 EREAQDKQ
+75 EREAQVKQ

-185 TSGPVLYV
+185 SSGPVLYV

-207 ATIGRQPGT
+207 ATVGRQPGT

-224 NNALRQSTYPALM
+224 NNALRQSTYPALA
-237 INTLGDALVLTYK
+237 INALGDAVVITYK
-250 PESLKEHDVAIRA
+250 PESLQDHKVAIRA
-263 AYGKVYQWDEES
+263 AYGKTYQWDEE
-275 GKVKDWMGDQK
+275 GKIRDWMGDQK
-286 SVDANLYYAAIE
+286 DADANLYYAAVE
-298 GKLPVE
+298 GELPIE
-304 GMGDNLLIF
+304 GMGDNLIIF
-313 NVAYLQD
+313 NVAHMTD
-320 FALPLLTSN
+320 FALPIPGSMLLGDDD
-329 QITLAEANFAQQG
+329 E
-342 LPLKF
+342 
-347 TNRDGVYNLG
+347 VVNLG
-357 DITLANLHFENNNAF
+357 NLTLANIHFENYKAF
-372 GTNFNWFASLGYSHG
+372 GTNFNWFASLGYSNG
-387 SNGQTLE
+387 SNNEINPLLS
-394 PAATAALA
+394 AALQG
-402 TKGIKAKFNEEDGY
+402 KGYGNGKFNEKDGY
-416 SVHVGGRYDFTK
+416 AVHVGGRYDFTK

-490 GNRGIPFGDAIKDK
+490 GNRGLPFGGAKKDK
-504 SRADNIMLMY
+504 ARADNIMLMY

>member
-75 EREAQDKQ
+75 EREAQAKQ

-165 WSQMGWSGT
+165 WSQMGWSGS
-174 PYDLDAGRNTR
+174 PLDLDAGRNTR

-224 NNALRQSTYPALM
+224 NNALRQSTYPALA
-237 INTLGDALVLTYK
+237 INALGDAAVITYK
-250 PESLKEHDVAIRA
+250 PESLQDHKVAIRA
-263 AYGKVYQWDEES
+263 AYGKTYQWDEE
-275 GKVKDWMGDQK
+275 GKVRDWMSDQK
-286 SVDANLYYAAIE
+286 DADANLYYAAVE
-298 GKLPVE
+298 GELPIE
-304 GMGDNLLIF
+304 GMGDNLIIF
-313 NVAYLQD
+313 NVAHMTD
-320 FALPLLTSN
+320 FALPIPGSMLLGDDD
-329 QITLAEANFAQQG
+329 E
-342 LPLKF
+342 
-347 TNRDGVYNLG
+347 VVNLG
-357 DITLANLHFENNNAF
+357 NLTLANIHFENYKAF
-372 GTNFNWFASLGYSHG
+372 GTNFNWFASLGYSNG
-387 SNGQTLE
+387 SNNEINPLLSI
-394 PAATAALA
+394 ALQS
-402 TKGIKAKFNEEDGY
+402 KGYGNGKFNEKDGY
-416 SVHVGGRYDFTK
+416 AVHVGGRYDFTK

-490 GNRGIPFGDAIKDK
+490 GNRGLPFGGAKKDK
-504 SRADNIMLMY
+504 ARADNIMLMY

>member
-1 MYNFFLNFFFYNH
+1 
-14 NFNLL
+14 
-19 NVTKLQG
+19 
-26 VMIMKTKFSL
+26 MKTKFSL

-75 EREAQDKQ
+75 EREAQAKQ

-165 WSQMGWSGT
+165 WSQMGWSGS

-185 TSGPVLYV
+185 SSGPVLYV

-207 ATIGRQPGT
+207 ATVGRQPGT

-224 NNALRQSTYPALM
+224 NNALRQSTYPALA
-237 INTLGDALVLTYK
+237 INALGDAAVITYK
-250 PESLKEHDVAIRA
+250 PESLQDHKVAIRA
-263 AYGKVYQWDEES
+263 AYGKTYQWDEE
-275 GKVKDWMGDQK
+275 GKVRDWMSDQK
-286 SVDANLYYAAIE
+286 DADANLYYAAVE
-298 GKLPVE
+298 GELPIE
-304 GMGDNLLIF
+304 GMGNNLIIF
-313 NVAYLQD
+313 NVAHMTD
-320 FALPLLTSN
+320 FALPLPSIPSILN
-329 QITLAEANFAQQG
+329 Q
-342 LPLKF
+342 
-347 TNRDGVYNLG
+347 GVYNLG
-357 DITLANLHFENNNAF
+357 DLTLANIHFENYNAF
-372 GTNFNWFASLGYSHG
+372 GTNFNYFVSLGYS
-387 SNGQTLE
+387 NGANAHTLSVIPTIQSQLE
-394 PAATAALA
+394 
-402 TKGIKAKFNEEDGY
+402 FNEKDGY
-416 SVHVGGRYDFTK
+416 AVHVGGRYDFTK

-463 AHDFYVIYQ
+463 AHDVYVIYQ

-478 LRLSYTNIQNIW
+478 LRLSYTNIQNKW
-490 GNRGIPFGDAIKDK
+490 GNRGIPLMGAKKEK